1 VTVAPPGT
9 PVNTAISDPLSSAD
23 VTLTQLEAFVL
34 VARFG
39 SVTAAART
47 LGVSEPAVSG
57 ALAALRQQ
65 LGDALVERGPQG
77 MTLTAGGRRLVPIAS
92 QMIAL
97 AAEAEDAIRQ
107 ARGAP
112 DRLRVVA
119 TSTVAESVAPGLL
132 AAFGARA
139 GAVDV
144 TLGVASSEEIPAV
157 LQERL
162 ADVALGPHISA
173 AELESVPL
181 FRYRLLFVAAPGHP
195 LVSAGRQRARAL
207 AGQVWLV
214 AADAT
219 DPASPVG
226 GLLRQLGVAEAD
238 VRVFASQAAAWA
250 AAADGQGV
258 APAIAHLVA
267 KDLARRSLV
276 ALDVEGTPVELLWH
290 ATMLVAARRS
300 SAAAALARFMT
311 TPDATHAM
319 HAPTSGVPPSRFR
332 PPVYVT
338 LWS

>member
-1 VTVAPPGT
+1 
-9 PVNTAISDPLSSAD
+9 

-34 VARFG
+34 VARLG

-65 LGDALVERGPQG
+65 LGDPLVERGPQG

-97 AAEAEDAIRQ
+97 AAEADDAIRQ

-112 DRLRVVA
+112 ERLRVVA

-132 AAFGARA
+132 AGFGARA
-139 GAVDV
+139 GAMEV
-144 TLGVASSEEIPAV
+144 TLGVASSEEIPAL

-162 ADVALGPHISA
+162 ADVALGPQVREA
-173 AELESVPL
+173 DLESVPL
-181 FRYRLLFVAAPGHP
+181 FRYRLLLAAAPGHP
-195 LVSAGRQRARAL
+195 LATAGRMRPRAL
-207 AGQVWLV
+207 ATQTWLV
-214 AADAT
+214 GPDGTDGAT
-219 DPASPVG
+219 PVG
-226 GLLRQLGVAEAD
+226 GLLHQLGVPDAN

-250 AAADGQGV
+250 AAVDAQGV
-258 APAIAHLVA
+258 APAIAHLIA
-267 KDLARRSLV
+267 NDLARHALV
-276 ALDVEGTPVELLWH
+276 ALDVDGLPVDLLWY
-290 ATMLVAARRS
+290 ATMLGGTRRS
-300 SAAAALARFMT
+300 SAAAALARFIA
-311 TPDATHAM
+311 TPDATHSM
-319 HAPTSGVPPSRFR
+319 HTPTLGVPPSRFR